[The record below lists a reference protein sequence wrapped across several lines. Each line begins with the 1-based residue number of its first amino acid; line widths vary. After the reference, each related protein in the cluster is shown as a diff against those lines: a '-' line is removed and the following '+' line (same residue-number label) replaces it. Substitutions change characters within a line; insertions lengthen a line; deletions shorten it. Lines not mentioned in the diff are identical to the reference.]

1 MPQNMGNQSEK
12 SYQTGG
18 WKAHWILVVCTLLYM
33 VNYIDR
39 AVLTVVL
46 QPMKLDLG
54 LTDSEVGLTVTV
66 FTLSMAVFS
75 FPVAYL
81 VDRWSRKRA
90 ISIMAFIWSAFTL
103 VTGLAKNFVGVLI
116 PRAFVGTGEAGFTA
130 GGVAMMTAA
139 YPQEKHGRILGIFN
153 VAIPLGTALGTVL
166 GGMISVKMGWRSPF
180 FIFAIPGVI
189 LAIAALF
196 LRDYKT
202 IKATGEFK
210 TGFIES
216 ITSLLRIP
224 ALRWYYVG
232 YGIAMIMLQA
242 QLAWT
247 GVFIMRELNVKEDVA
262 GLAMGALAML
272 GIFGGLAGGVISDA
286 WYRKSTPSRLR
297 LPAICT
303 ILAAICMFA
312 SIYLI
317 KTNVMLCIVAAALY
331 VFIYFMAQP
340 ALGAVSQEIVP
351 PSYKGLSLGLAVFC
365 MYMLGGA
372 WSPWLTGVVSDS
384 LGGGTYGL
392 EVALS
397 ISCLGGLVSGF
408 CYLMGSRY
416 YEANEAKVKNW
427 ALAAEK

>member
-1 MPQNMGNQSEK
+1 MSQITDDKDARG
-12 SYQTGG
+12 YQTGG
-18 WKAHWILVVCTLLYM
+18 WKAHWILIICTLLYM
-33 VNYIDR
+33 MNYVDR
-39 AVLTVVL
+39 SILTVVL
-46 QPMKLDLG
+46 QPMKLELG
-54 LTDSEVGLTVTV
+54 LSDAEVGLTVTV

-81 VDRWSRKRA
+81 VDRWSRKKA
-90 ISIMAFIWSAFTL
+90 ISLMAFIWSVFTL

-116 PRAFVGTGEAGFTA
+116 PRALVGTGEAGFTA

-166 GGMISVKMGWRSPF
+166 GGMISVKLGWRTPF
-180 FIFAIPGVI
+180 FIFAVPGII

-196 LRDYKT
+196 LKDYKT

-210 TGFIES
+210 TGFLDS
-216 ITSLLRIP
+216 IATLLRIP
-224 ALRWYYVG
+224 ALRWYFVG

-262 GLAMGALAML
+262 GLVMGVLALL
-272 GIFGGLAGGVISDA
+272 GIFGGLVGGGVSDV
-286 WYRKSTPSRLR
+286 WFRRSTKSRLV
-297 LPAICT
+297 LPAIST
-303 ILAAICMFA
+303 AAAALLLLAAI
-312 SIYLI
+312 YLI
-317 KTNVMLCIVAAALY
+317 RVNVWICAIFATLY
-331 VFIYFMAQP
+331 VFVYFMAQP

-351 PSYKGLSLGLAVFC
+351 PAYKGLSLGLAVFC

-372 WSPWLTGVVSDS
+372 WSPWLTGVISDA

-392 EVALS
+392 EVALAICCS
-397 ISCLGGLVSGF
+397 GGLVAGF
-408 CYLMGSRY
+408 CYLMGSRHY
-416 YEANEAKVKNW
+416 AADEARVKK
-427 ALAAEK
+427 LSLSAEK